1 MFFKNSK
8 ARYFYCLSYGL
19 SYGPSYGRSIVA
31 TIAFLIFY
39 VCFSSFNLAIAGK
52 GKKDL
57 AKVDKNTLMQKNESD
72 LGNILNPRADL
83 VNKDL
88 QPSSSNIS
96 SLEKRQ
102 QQIKNAS
109 DIIAISSNYLLFDD
123 NQNQVLLASNANIA
137 MPPSSMT
144 KIMTALVVFEQI
156 KAGKLKFDNQCFI
169 GTDAWKKRGSSMFL
183 NYGDVVTIEDLLKGL
198 LVVSGNDAAIAIA
211 ESVGNGYA
219 NFIDMMNKQAEKI
232 GLEDTKFANPHG
244 LNQDGHYM
252 SMQDL
257 AKTLSYIYQNFPQ
270 YGHYL
275 RLEDFTFRNI
285 RQINRNPLIKEN
297 YLGVLGGKTG
307 HTTAGGYGVVAAVER
322 EGQRLIAVVNKAP
335 NPKHR
340 SKLITALFDYG
351 FNYFNFFEIFPR
363 NTAIISVPIWL
374 GVKDYVEAVTKEKIR
389 LNLPFDADLSKLEAK
404 AIYLTPIYAPVK
416 TGQQIAT
423 LKIYSQKR
431 LIASYPLIAKENI
444 EKASYVSRLFS
455 IIKYRLRIFWHRFFK
470 H

>member
-1 MFFKNSK
+1 MLLKNSK
-8 ARYFYCLSYGL
+8 AQYFSHYLCHNFYCRLAL
-19 SYGPSYGRSIVA
+19 E
-31 TIAFLIFY
+31 TLAFLIVYLF
-39 VCFSSFNLAIAGK
+39 FSSSNLAIAGK
-52 GKKDL
+52 NNKTL
-57 AKVDKNTLMQKNESD
+57 AEVDKNILTQKNEGN
-72 LGNILNPRADL
+72 LGNILSPRVDRA
-83 VNKDL
+83 NKDL
-88 QPSSSNIS
+88 QPSLTNIS
-96 SLEKRQ
+96 SLERKQ

-123 NQNQVLLASNANIA
+123 SQKQVLLASNANVA

-144 KIMTALVVFEQI
+144 KVMTALVVFEQI

-169 GTDAWKKRGSSMFL
+169 GTDAWKKKGSSMFL

-198 LVVSGNDAAIAIA
+198 LAVSGNDAAIAIA
-211 ESVGNGYA
+211 ESVGKGYA

-232 GLEDTKFANPHG
+232 GLEDTRFANPHG
-244 LNQDGHYM
+244 LSEDGHYM

-275 RLEDFTFRNI
+275 GLEDFTFRNI

-297 YLGVLGGKTG
+297 YPGVLGGKTG
-307 HTTAGGYGVVAAVER
+307 YTTAGGYGVVAAVER
-322 EGQRLIAVVNKAP
+322 EGQRLIAVVNKAT
-335 NPKHR
+335 NPEHR
-340 SKLITALFDYG
+340 SKLVTALFDYG
-351 FNYFNFFEIFPR
+351 FNYFNFVKIFPR
-363 NTAIISVPIWL
+363 NTKIVSVPIWL
-374 GVKDYVEAVTKEKIR
+374 GVKDYVGAVTAEEIK
-389 LNLPFDADLSKLEAK
+389 LNLPFDTDISTLEAK
-404 AIYLTPIYAPVK
+404 AIYLTPIYAPVT

-444 EKASYVSRLFS
+444 AKTSYIYRLFVVV
-455 IIKYRLRIFWHRFFK
+455 KYRLKIFWHHFFE